1 MKRFALFALNAVP
14 MMALVSAVWAQQQ
27 IRIGVSVSATGPAAS
42 LGIPEKN
49 TVEVLEKEF
58 SGIPVEYF
66 VYDDTGDTATA
77 VRNMRKLISENKI
90 DAMIGSSI
98 TAPTLAMIDVAAETK
113 TPLVSMVGNNVVVV
127 PVEGPKVWSF
137 KTSPNDASMA
147 TALRA
152 AMKKQGIKTLAFIGF
167 ADAYG
172 QGWLEQIKIALKETD
187 IKIVAEE
194 SYARNDTSVTGQVLK
209 IVSKKPD
216 AVLVATAGT
225 PGALPTRELRTRGF
239 TGQIY
244 HTHGS
249 ANIDFLRVCGKA
261 CDGVI
266 LPAGPVLVGDQLE
279 DSHPSKGISE
289 EYKKLYEAKFG
300 AGSMSTFGAHMFD
313 ADLVLKTSMKKVL
326 DAGIKPGSEEFRKA
340 LRNAMETSK
349 EVIGTQG
356 VYNMTK
362 DDHTGLDERS
372 RVLVKIENNKWV
384 YQPELL
390 K

>member
-1 MKRFALFALNAVP
+1 

-49 TVEVLEKEF
+49 TVEVLDKNF
-58 SGIPVEYF
+58 NGIPVEYF

-127 PVEGPKVWSF
+127 PVEGPKKWSF

-147 TALRA
+147 TALLS
-152 AMKKQGIKTLAFIGF
+152 AMKKQGVKTLGVIGF

-172 QGWLEQIKIALKETD
+172 QGWLEQIKIVLKDSD

-209 IVSKKPD
+209 IVGKKPD

-225 PGALPTRELRTRGF
+225 PGALPTRELKSRGF
-239 TGQIY
+239 KGQIY

-279 DSHPSKGISE
+279 DSHPSKKISQ
-289 EYKKLYEAKFG
+289 EYKTLYENKFG
-300 AGSMSTFGAHMFD
+300 QGSMSTFGAHMFD
-313 ADLVLKTSMKKVL
+313 ADLVIKTSMKKVL
-326 DAGIKPGSEEFRKA
+326 DSGLKPGTEEFRVA
-340 LRNAMETSK
+340 LRDAMETSK

-372 RVLVKIENNKWV
+372 RVLVKIENNNWV
-384 YQPELL
+384 YKPELL